1 MKEFWKSFDFGED
14 MDKNVVARFLAHP
27 VYTTYM

>member
-1 MKEFWKSFDFGED
+1 